1 MIEED
6 YKGRLLI
13 DRYQKLLLLLSNRGD
28 VCDKIFL
35 VVELGT
41 RRINRKRI
49 LHETARCY
57 HSIKDGN
64 TQGFIAGQNFK
75 SAVLKRIECAYG
87 MIFGLHLLIS
97 SRSSSF
103 QFVYVSFQVVSA
115 RFRSFQLVSGRSG
128 V

>member
-1 MIEED
+1 ME
-6 YKGRLLI
+6 GP
-13 DRYQKLLLLLSNRGD
+13 
-28 VCDKIFL
+28 IFL

-49 LHETARCY
+49 LHQTARCY

-97 SRSSSF
+97 SRYSSF
-103 QFVYVSFQVVSA
+103 QFVSARFSSFQV
-115 RFRSFQLVSGRSG
+115 VSGRSG